1 MSRPLFTSGTARGGT
16 NLRAQILSVNKDIR
30 LASDP
35 YLPMFR
41 ELSYAILQKTADSQI
56 MDEFEA
62 NPYLSDYYFS
72 PTKLKMMKF
81 IQEANL
87 DVKFDQDRW
96 PKLLETMT
104 KRSSLASANLI
115 PFLDLL
121 PSSSFLGVFKNALK
135 VIKNA
140 YREER
145 CKWIG
150 FNDNW
155 AIEFFAPLAR
165 AFPDA
170 RFMIHLRDPRGAI
183 ESALTVETN
192 PAKIPHVISF
202 ARHWRKY
209 VAFMLEYGN
218 DPLFHKRLYV
228 STYESLVLD
237 PEKYV
242 KEMTDFLEV
251 EFDPAMLDTSN
262 FGLHTAI
269 GKKWGGT
276 WDIYHSSI
284 DIWREKL
291 PKQIIEVIEFICD
304 PDMRLLEY
312 CSTQY
317 TEASGLSESALQ
329 FILMDCRDCVGW
341 RTDFGQIEKDVGFEL
356 TRKSLIS
363 NRYLQ
368 LDRELIERCFLFKVV
383 FDNLRKNY
391 AA

>member
-1 MSRPLFTSGTARGGT
+1 IEGA
-16 NLRAQILSVNKDIR
+16 LS
-30 LASDP
+30 A
-35 YLPMFR
+35 
-41 ELSYAILQKTADSQI
+41 
-56 MDEFEA
+56 
-62 NPYLSDYYFS
+62 
-72 PTKLKMMKF
+72 
-81 IQEANL
+81 
-87 DVKFDQDRW
+87 
-96 PKLLETMT
+96 ET
-104 KRSSLASANLI
+104 
-115 PFLDLL
+115 D
-121 PSSSFLGVFKNALK
+121 
-135 VIKNA
+135 
-140 YREER
+140 
-145 CKWIG
+145 
-150 FNDNW
+150 
-155 AIEFFAPLAR
+155 
-165 AFPDA
+165 
-170 RFMIHLRDPRGAI
+170 
-183 ESALTVETN
+183 

-209 VAFMLEYGN
+209 IAFMLEYRN
-218 DPLFHKRLYV
+218 NPLFHKRLYV

-251 EFDPAMLDTSN
+251 EFDSAMLDTSN
-262 FGLHTAI
+262 FSLHTAT

-312 CSTQY
+312 FSTQY

-329 FILMDCRDCVGW
+329 FILRDCRDCVGW

-391 AA
+391 AV